1 MPSLTPGAGDPEQA
15 DRAGRRP
22 WRLPTE
28 VWTLAALLAVFG
40 LFLGLCLARG
50 ETAFVSAYNLKTII
64 THTVIVGIGA
74 LGMTLLIVSG
84 NMDLS
89 AGSLIALT
97 TVVTALVLKGPVGN
111 GAVWGVAG
119 GTGALAALWLS
130 AHGRFSLAAVGME
143 LVAAVLG
150 AVAFL
155 AAVHAGGPWLAV
167 AAVAVGLLAA
177 ALCATVSGVITS
189 RFRITPFIVTLGMMQ
204 IARGIAKWLAANQT
218 VVPPPTWLNTLM
230 TVDPGLADPRLGWLM
245 VAPGVW
251 LLLGLTV
258 GVHLLLR
265 LTVFGRHVFAVGSN
279 PATARL
285 CGVRVGAI
293 TTLTFALGGV
303 FAGLAGV
310 MQFANLTVGDPTAAV
325 GMELDIIA
333 AVVIGGGSLS
343 GGEGSAIGTLIG
355 AVLMTVLRNGCTMMG
370 WENYVQ
376 SIIVGAVI
384 IGAVAIDGIKHRL
397 RG

>member
-1 MPSLTPGAGDPEQA
+1 MPSLNRETDTHAPLPGPL
-15 DRAGRRP
+15 RWRP
-22 WRLPTE
+22 PAE
-28 VWTLAALLAVFG
+28 VWTLAALMAVYG

-50 ETAFVSAYNLKTII
+50 ERAFVSLYNLKTIV

-74 LGMTLLIVSG
+74 LGMTILIISG

-97 TVVTALVLKGPVGN
+97 TVVTALVLKAG
-111 GAVWGVAG
+111 AG
-119 GTGALAALWLS
+119 GGVWAP
-130 AHGRFSLAAVGME
+130 V
-143 LVAAVLG
+143 VAVL
-150 AVAFL
+150 
-155 AAVHAGGPWLAV
+155 AGIA
-167 AAVAVGLLAA
+167 AA
-177 ALCATVSGVITS
+177 ALCATISGVIVS

-204 IARGIAKWLAANQT
+204 IARGIAKWLAGNQT
-218 VVPPPTWLNTLM
+218 VVPPPSWLNSLM
-230 TVDPGLADPRLGWLM
+230 VVDPGLANPRLRWL
-245 VAPGVW
+245 VLAPGVW
-251 LLLGLTV
+251 LLLGLTAV
-258 GVHLLLR
+258 VHGVLR
-265 LTVFGRHVFAVGSN
+265 VTVFGRHVFAVGSN

-285 CGVRVGAI
+285 CGIGVGKVTSAV
-293 TTLTFALGGV
+293 FALGGL

-343 GGEGSAIGTLIG
+343 GGEGSAVGTIIG

-376 SIIVGAVI
+376 NIIVGAVI
-384 IGAVAIDGIKHRL
+384 IGAVAIDSIKHRL
-397 RG
+397 GT

>member
-1 MPSLTPGAGDPEQA
+1 V
-15 DRAGRRP
+15 
-22 WRLPTE
+22 PTE

-50 ETAFVSAYNLKTII
+50 ETAFVSPYNLKTII

-97 TVVTALVLKGPVGN
+97 TVVTALVLKT
-111 GAVWGVAG
+111 AG
-119 GTGALAALWLS
+119 GAGAWLPLGAALA
-130 AHGRFSLAAVGME
+130 GV
-143 LVAAVLG
+143 
-150 AVAFL
+150 
-155 AAVHAGGPWLAV
+155 
-167 AAVAVGLLAA
+167 LAA

-204 IARGIAKWLAANQT
+204 IARGLAKWLAANQT
-218 VVPPPTWLNTLM
+218 VVPPATWLNSLM
-230 TVDPGLADPRLGWLM
+230 EVDPGLANPHLAWLI

-258 GVHLLLR
+258 LVHLLLR
-265 LTVFGRHVFAVGSN
+265 VTVFGRHVFAVGSN

-285 CGVRVGAI
+285 CSVRVEAV

-343 GGEGSAIGTLIG
+343 GGEGSAVGTLIG

-376 SIIVGAVI
+376 NIIVGAVI